1 MTLRLVIPQSVFH
14 LPLTALCL
22 AAVMLGTAVHA
33 QDGNAPALPGKLN
46 DSMKIK
52 SESMTGRPDREVI
65 LEKNVEIIRDKTEIE
80 ADYVRYDIVEDQ
92 VNAAGDVRINRAGDR
107 FSGSALR
114 LKMDTGEGYM
124 QSPVYQLL
132 RKNAHGSA
140 ARINFESEE
149 SATAIKGIYTTC
161 EGPDPDW
168 YLRTGTLTLDNDRG
182 IGSAS
187 NAVLFF
193 KGVPIAG
200 TPYVSFPLTETRT
213 SGFLAP
219 VIGTSTTG
227 GLEITTPYYW
237 DIAPN
242 RDLILYPHYISRRG
256 LMLGGDARYL
266 GEDYSG
272 NVRAEVLN
280 NDTINGNNRYS
291 AYLLHKQILAP
302 DLRLL
307 TDLSM
312 ASDNDYA
319 KDFPFTQVWGGRPAF
334 SRRLLPRDVQLQ
346 YDSAEWNGMLRMID
360 YQILQDPNAI
370 IRVPYGRLPQVSFN
384 QFAYSDNGF
393 SWNLNSEFS
402 RFTNPTLT
410 LAQGDRLMVN
420 PRLSYSYNRPGYF
433 LRPSLSVHG
442 TMYSLDRLPNA
453 EMTAPSRVLP
463 TVSLDSGLIFERD
476 VHFFGQTAIQ
486 SLEPRLF
493 YTYTPYQQQDATLY
507 PNFDSAESDFNY
519 AQVFRENRFVGNDRI
534 GDANK
539 LTSALITRFLQPNGV
554 ERLRL
559 AVAQR
564 FSFENQRVV
573 LGVPDIG
580 PSGTVNTRS
589 DLLFL
594 STGHITEQLRVD
606 VNLQYSQTL
615 KEFNRVNFGTYWQPE
630 PMKVLNVQYRR
641 DIRDT
646 TATSTTNFELF
657 DISGQWPLS
666 ARWYGVGRINYLIK
680 EKTLGQ
686 SLAGFE
692 YKADC
697 WNFRFIGQRVPTA
710 EGLANTTFFI
720 QFDFNGLSSLGSNP
734 MRALRLN
741 VPGYQSLNQQPATEL
756 DNTAY

>member
-1 MTLRLVIPQSVFH
+1 M
-14 LPLTALCL
+14 
-22 AAVMLGTAVHA
+22 AAVMLGSAVHA
-33 QDGNAPALPGKLN
+33 QESKAPALSGKLS
-46 DSMKIK
+46 DAMKIK

-114 LKMDTGEGYM
+114 LKMDTGEGFM

-140 ARINFESEE
+140 ARINFESEDT
-149 SATAIKGIYTTC
+149 ATAIKGIYTTC

-200 TPYVSFPLTETRT
+200 TPYVSFPLSEART

-219 VIGTSTTG
+219 IIGTSTTG
-227 GLEITTPYYW
+227 GLEVTTPYYW

-242 RDLILYPHYISRRG
+242 RDLTLYPHYISRRG

-266 GEDYSG
+266 GEGYSG
-272 NVRAEVLN
+272 NVRAEALN
-280 NDTINGNNRYS
+280 GDTISGTNRYS
-291 AYLLHKQILAP
+291 ASLLHKQNLAP
-302 DLRLL
+302 GLRLY
-307 TDLSM
+307 TDMSM
-312 ASDNDYA
+312 ASDDDYA
-319 KDFPFTQVWGGRPAF
+319 KDFPFSQVWAGRPAF
-334 SRRLLPRDVQLQ
+334 SRRLLPRDVQLH
-346 YDSAEWNGMLRMID
+346 YASSEWSGMLRMID
-360 YQILQDPNAI
+360 YQVLQDPNAI
-370 IRVPYGRLPQVSFN
+370 IGVPYGRLPQVSFN

-393 SWNLNSEFS
+393 SWSLNSEFT
-402 RFTNPTLT
+402 RFTNPTLS

-433 LRPSLSVHG
+433 LRPSVSVHG
-442 TMYSLDRLPNA
+442 TMYSLDRLASA

-476 VHFFGQTAIQ
+476 ARFFGQAATQ
-486 SLEPRLF
+486 TLEPRLF
-493 YTYTPYQQQDATLY
+493 YTYTPYQKQDSTLY
-507 PNFDSAESDFNY
+507 PTFDSAQADFNF

-534 GDANK
+534 GDANQ
-539 LTSALITRFLQPNGV
+539 LTSALITRFLQPNGA

-573 LGVPDIG
+573 LGVPDG
-580 PSGTVNTRS
+580 APGGTTDTRS

-594 STGHITEQLRVD
+594 SSGRITEQLRLD
-606 VNLQYSQTL
+606 ANLQYSQTL
-615 KEFNRVNFGTYWQPE
+615 KEFNRVNFGTYWQPA

-646 TATSTTNFELF
+646 AVNSTTNFELF

-666 ARWYGVGRINYLIK
+666 ARWYGVGRLNYLIK

-741 VPGYQSLNQQPATEL
+741 VPGYQSLSQQPSAEL
-756 DNTAY
+756 ENTAY

>member
-1 MTLRLVIPQSVFH
+1 
-14 LPLTALCL
+14 
-22 AAVMLGTAVHA
+22 MLGTAVHA